1 MKKSK
6 TVSENNDGL
15 IIHIAEDDSH
25 YSLESYL
32 ERHKDKIPSWNTSL
46 TTVDKKSIFINTANL
61 ISDIG
66 DIEISIKENDKN
78 LLVSMA
84 FNKLQLS
91 NKLKE
96 QFNNLLQIAD
106 TVSADSNGEKIIL
119 TFTYYFF

>member
-6 TVSENNDGL
+6 TVLENNDGL
-15 IIHIAEDDSH
+15 IIPIAEDDSH

-106 TVSADSNGEKIIL
+106 TVSADSNGEKFIL